1 MATYEPLATTTFGSN
16 TANYTFSS
24 IPSTYKDLILAGYCE
39 MTGAGSTVYCQLNGD
54 TSSNYYQMCMERQW
68 TVSAI
73 QYTRGGPVTGFGL
86 FGWSNGYPGNNY
98 PFMFKTHFNNYA
110 GGTKKTMLTEA
121 GSGSNANNY
130 VAQGIYSSMWN
141 STAAISSIKIYSN
154 GADLFQTGTTF
165 TLWGLK

>member
-24 IPSTYKDLILAGYCE
+24 IPNTYKDLVLVGRCE

-54 TSSNYYQMCMERQW
+54 TSSNYYQMSMERQW

-73 QYTRGGPVTGFGL
+73 QYTRGGPVNGFGL
-86 FGWSNGYPGNNY
+86 YGWSNGYPGNNY
-98 PFMFKTHFNNYA
+98 SFMFETHFNNYA
-110 GGTKKTMLTEA
+110 GGTKKTMLTESAA
-121 GSGSNANNY
+121 GSAPTSY

-154 GADLFQTGTTF
+154 GADLFQTGTMF